1 MCGREKQT
9 FIISKKKR
17 KSNNRTGEHIM
28 ARKHDNKMTSRANTT
43 VNKGFMEKVT
53 KSKGYQAN
61 EKKLRFFTRL
71 EKFFSRD
78 HSNRKK
84 ENE

>member
-1 MCGREKQT
+1 
-9 FIISKKKR
+9 
-17 KSNNRTGEHIM
+17 M

-43 VNKGFMEKVT
+43 VNKGQMESVT
-53 KSKGYQAN
+53 KSKNYQQG
-61 EKKLRFFTRL
+61 EKKFRIFERL

-84 ENE
+84 ENK